1 MAKVQW
7 KGSTLLG
14 PLPPVMVS
22 CGTMEE
28 SNIITIAWTGILN
41 THPPKTYVSIRPQRH
56 SYKII
61 KESGEFTLNLT
72 PAHLIRAAD
81 YCGMY
86 TGAKVDKF
94 AKCGLT
100 KEEGN
105 EVACPSIAEC
115 PLSLECRVT
124 DIVPLGTHDM
134 FIADIVSVRADE
146 KLLDDKGKLCMERA
160 DLAAFAHGEY
170 FALGKKIGQF
180 GFSAVKKK
188 KKPSQKKG

>member
-1 MAKVQW
+1 MKETW
-7 KGSTLLG
+7 KPGTLIYPLPAILVSSGSTPDDYNMFTAAWVGTLCTN
-14 PLPPVMVS
+14 PPM
-22 CGTMEE
+22 C
-28 SNIITIAWTGILN
+28 
-41 THPPKTYVSIRPQRH
+41 YVSIRPERH
-56 SYKII
+56 SYELI
-61 KESGEFTLNLT
+61 KRNMEFTLNLT
-72 PAHLIRAAD
+72 PARLVRAAD

-100 KEEGN
+100 KEEGF
-105 EVACPSIAEC
+105 EVSCPSIAEC

-134 FIADIVSVRADE
+134 FVADIVAVRADE
-146 KLLDDKGKLCMERA
+146 RLLDETGKLCMERA

-170 FALGKKIGQF
+170 FSLGKKIGKF

-188 KKPSQKKG
+188 KKR